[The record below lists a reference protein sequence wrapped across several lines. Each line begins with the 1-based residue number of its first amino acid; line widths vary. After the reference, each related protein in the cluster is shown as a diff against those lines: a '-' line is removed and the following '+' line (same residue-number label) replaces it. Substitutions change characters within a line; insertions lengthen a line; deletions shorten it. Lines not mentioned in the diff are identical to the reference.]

1 MSMLLVRF
9 CYKFWFFGTAFYWI
23 SWTLLLVRS
32 FLCVAKLVELT
43 SHNINLR
50 LSCSSVDTCRKCAH
64 VSWAWCNARIN
75 RCQQDSVA
83 WFVVAGVPDWLRRVS
98 LPTTSFAPGACG
110 WTGRIQWRQ
119 WRWAHSTVNHGDQLI
134 QPWVI
139 SGVTGL
145 MLMTDVSQGPW
156 KLVKAPPHDDKQTV
170 SRAICIPVC
179 IVRHF
184 VCVQC
189 VCARV
194 CLSLSM
200 TFGTLQLLVKMLFSG
215 VTQRTSLKLR
225 KYRISLYYLCG
236 QILFCRKSCVR
247 HFHETALSIIIFWRT
262 VRTLIYREVKL
273 VITRHFIEEN
283 D

>member
-1 MSMLLVRF
+1 
-9 CYKFWFFGTAFYWI
+9 
-23 SWTLLLVRS
+23 
-32 FLCVAKLVELT
+32 
-43 SHNINLR
+43 
-50 LSCSSVDTCRKCAH
+50 
-64 VSWAWCNARIN
+64 
-75 RCQQDSVA
+75 
-83 WFVVAGVPDWLRRVS
+83 
-98 LPTTSFAPGACG
+98 
-110 WTGRIQWRQ
+110 
-119 WRWAHSTVNHGDQLI
+119 
-134 QPWVI
+134 
-139 SGVTGL
+139 

-262 VRTLIYREVKL
+262 VRTLIYGGSGWLCGNAQSYRSEGSWFESRSWRFTDCGLILLRKVSSFIVSSPTHPPRPFPKKL
-273 VITRHFIEEN
+273 V
-283 D
+283 